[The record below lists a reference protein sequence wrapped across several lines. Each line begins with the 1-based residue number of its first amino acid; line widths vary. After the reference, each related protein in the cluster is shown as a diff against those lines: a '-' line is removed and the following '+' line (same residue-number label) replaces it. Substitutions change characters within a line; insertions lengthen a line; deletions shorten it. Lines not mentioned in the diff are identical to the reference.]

1 MSATSR
7 PDAKQPSEGELLA
20 EIDLVTFDCF
30 GTLIDWATALPALG
44 VEPGRMAQ
52 FRAESERLQRPSHR
66 DAPFLSYR
74 EVLARVGRV
83 LRPEL
88 DPVRLASWARS
99 FGELA
104 FFDDTVAGLRLLGGV
119 VDVGVISN
127 CDLVHQI
134 DVERRLGRA
143 WDVCVTAEELGAYKP
158 TDRAWDAAIARVL
171 SRGYELDRW
180 LHVSSWDDDDLL
192 PAGARGVR
200 TAYVPRAAGG
210 SGSASASAPAADAAD
225 LRFSDLREL
234 ARTVAAAKR
243 GPIAYDVEVEARSAE
258 IAARYHAWML
268 GEHLGAVRAC
278 PGVRAAELLRF
289 DERRFRSTYR
299 FRTRAAYERYLERDA
314 PRLRAR
320 AHELFAEDEL
330 VFRRSEALVLAS
342 T

>member
-7 PDAKQPSEGELLA
+7 SDLQQGRSLDEEQLLA
-20 EIDLVTFDCF
+20 DVDLVTFDCF
-30 GTLIDWATALPALG
+30 GTLVDWATALPALG
-44 VEPGRMAQ
+44 VEPSRMPQ
-52 FRAESERLQRPSHR
+52 FLAESVRLQRPAQR

-74 EVLARVGRV
+74 EVLARVGGV
-83 LRPEL
+83 LRPDL
-88 DPVRLASWARS
+88 DDARLSSWARG

-104 FFDDTVAGLRLLGGV
+104 FFDDTVSGVRLLGAV

-127 CDLVHQI
+127 CDLVHQL
-134 DVERRLGRA
+134 DVERRLGRP

-171 SRGYELDRW
+171 ARGYELDRW
-180 LHVSSWDDDDLL
+180 LHVSAWDDYDLL

-200 TAYVPRAAGG
+200 TAYVPRP
-210 SGSASASAPAADAAD
+210 SGSEPVAEAVD

-234 ARTVAAAKR
+234 ARTVAAAKQ
-243 GPIAYDVEVEARSAE
+243 GPIAYEVEVEAKGAE
-258 IAARYHAWML
+258 VAARYHAWML
-268 GEHLGAVRAC
+268 GEHLAAVRAC
-278 PGVRAAELLRF
+278 AGVRAAELLRF
-289 DERRFRSTYR
+289 DERRFRATYR

-314 PRLRAR
+314 PGLRVR
-320 AHELFAEDEL
+320 AGELFAEGEL